1 MKDLSCFSIFI
12 YFLLISINHKVL
24 FQLIIKEKYIKLISL
39 LARSSNQMKN
49 QFMVKNKGGDHGL

>member
-1 MKDLSCFSIFI
+1 MKGLSCSSNFI